1 MKLVSD
7 LEVKAKTVL
16 LRVDFNVPLGDQGN
30 VLDDF
35 RIERSIPTID
45 YLLRKGAKVVLMSHL
60 GNPKGKKDPRFSL
73 APVQE
78 ALLQYLDCSITMAD
92 DCLGDKIKQ
101 WIKQMGESEVLLLEN
116 LRFHQGEQENDPEF
130 SKELAGLGDL
140 YVNDA
145 FSVSHRAHASIV
157 GLPRLLPSAIGLSF
171 KNEIDNLSR
180 LFDSSQRPLVGI
192 IGGSK
197 LDSKIGPIK
206 DFLSKVD
213 FLLVGGKVANAIL
226 IVKKR
231 VKGTVP
237 LVKEK
242 TRKLME
248 ELDLSDP
255 KLKLPI
261 DALVSDS
268 QGLRV
273 VKFDSEVEGGDVFDI
288 GPETIKSFVQ
298 FIQKAKTVFW
308 AGPLGKIEEEPFQKG
323 SLEIA
328 RAIAENKGFS
338 VAGGRETL
346 LVLKQSGLDQK
357 IGYLSTGGGAMLE
370 FLAKGTLV
378 GIQALA
384 D

>member
-7 LEVKAKTVL
+7 LKVKARTVL
-16 LRVDFNVPLGDQGN
+16 LRVDFNVPLDDQGN

-35 RIERSIPTID
+35 RIERSIPTIE

-60 GNPKGKKDPRFSL
+60 ANPKGKKDPRFSL

-78 ALLQYLDCSITMAD
+78 TLLQYLDCSVTMAD
-92 DCLGDKIKQ
+92 DCLGEKIKQ
-101 WIKQMGESEVLLLEN
+101 WIGEMGEGEVLLLEN
-116 LRFHQGEQENDPEF
+116 LRFHQGEQENDPDF

-171 KNEIDNLSR
+171 KKEINNLSR

-213 FLLVGGKVANAIL
+213 LLLVGGKIANVIL
-226 IVKKR
+226 IAKKR

-237 LVKEK
+237 LVNEK
-242 TRKLME
+242 TRRLME

-268 QGLRV
+268 KGLRV
-273 VKFDSEVEGGDVFDI
+273 VKFDHEVEAGDVFDI
-288 GPETIKSFVQ
+288 GPETTKNFVE

-308 AGPLGKIEEEPFQKG
+308 AGPLGKIEEEPFRRG
-323 SLEIA
+323 SLAVA